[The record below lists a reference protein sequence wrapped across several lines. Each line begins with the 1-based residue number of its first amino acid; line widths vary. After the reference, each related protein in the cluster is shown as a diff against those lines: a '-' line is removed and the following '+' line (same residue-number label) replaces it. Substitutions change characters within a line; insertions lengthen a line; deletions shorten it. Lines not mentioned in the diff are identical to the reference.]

1 MKLMQHQQEAL
12 DFLADHDSAGV
23 FFEMGLGK
31 TVVTL
36 EHLSRLPRAAFPAL
50 IVCPLSVVSV
60 WEKEVEKFGYNFRVQ
75 KLTGT
80 FNQRLD
86 KLNQEAD
93 IYVINYE
100 GMRLLRAQL
109 ERKGFHT
116 LVLDESHRIKER
128 SSQQTQAALSLATQA
143 RYRLALTGTPV
154 TKSPEDIW
162 TQLHFIRPGALDNF
176 WAFRAQHIDF
186 KTIRVRMPGGM
197 KEVKKAHRF
206 KNLDVLEEKVHH
218 HCIRR
223 TKAECLDLPEKI
235 YKTIYCE
242 LGASQSKAYHEVK
255 LTLATEI
262 ENNLVTMTSAASALQ
277 KMQQI
282 CQGFIYNEAKEGIRF
297 KENGKLQMLKDILE
311 DIGQEKAIVFG
322 WYKADVELL
331 REQLAKDHTVFFYEG
346 NADQRGEIV
355 DAFQKHE
362 GPAIFLAQIETAKE
376 GITLTSANH
385 VIYYGNSWSYGTR
398 MQSEDRAHRV
408 GQKHNVVY
416 YDLVCGGLVDEKV
429 LHVLKSK
436 GDMADKITGDSVRLA
451 KMVCGMDA
459 E

>member
-12 DFLADHDSAGV
+12 DFLADKRSAGV

-36 EHLSRLPRAAFPAL
+36 EHLSRLPRSALPAL

-60 WEKEVEKFGYNFRVQ
+60 WEKEVDKFGYDFRVQ

-80 FNQRLD
+80 NAQRLE
-86 KLNQEAD
+86 KLSKAAD

-100 GMRLLRAQL
+100 GMRLLRAEL
-109 ERKGFHT
+109 EKKNFQT
-116 LVLDESHRIKER
+116 VILDESHRIKER
-128 SSQQTQAALSLATQA
+128 GSQQTQAALSLAANAT
-143 RYRLALTGTPV
+143 YRLALTGTPV

-162 TQLHFIRPGALDNF
+162 TQMHFIQPGSLENF
-176 WAFRAQHIDF
+176 WAFRAKHIDF
-186 KTIRVRMPGGM
+186 KNIMVRMPGGL
-197 KEVKKAHRF
+197 KSVRKAFRF
-206 KNLDVLEEKVHH
+206 KNLNQLEERVHT

-223 TKAECLDLPEKI
+223 TKAECLDLPDKI
-235 YKTIYCE
+235 YKTLYCE
-242 LGASQSKAYHEVK
+242 LGASQAKAYHEVK
-255 LTLATEI
+255 HSLATEI
-262 ENNLVTMTSAASALQ
+262 ENNLVTMTSAASAIQ

-282 CQGFIYNEAKEGIRF
+282 CQGFIYNEAKDGIWF
-297 KENGKLQMLKDILE
+297 KENGKLGILKDLLQ
-311 DIGQEKAIVFG
+311 DIGEDKAIVFG

-331 REQLAKDHTVFFYEG
+331 KAELSKTHTVFFYDG
-346 NADQRGEIV
+346 NADKRGEIV

-362 GPAIFLAQIETAKE
+362 GQAIFLAQIETAKE
-376 GITLTSANH
+376 GITLTSAGH

-408 GQKHNVVY
+408 GQNRNVIY
-416 YDLVCGGLVDEKV
+416 YDLVCSGCVDEKV
-429 LHVLKSK
+429 LQVLRDK
-436 GDMADKITGDSVRLA
+436 GMMADAVLGDSIRMANLIL
-451 KMVCGMDA
+451 